1 MTPKEK
7 EMKLEVELLGAGVD
21 SPHSQNFNFEKE
33 VYSFL
38 LLFVEKMCS
47 SWVLSIVIGALWMVK
62 RSQLNRGSRV

>member
-21 SPHSQNFNFEKE
+21 SLHSQNFNFENE

-38 LLFVEKMCS
+38 QTGWQFFTFICWKNV
-47 SWVLSIVIGALWMVK
+47 
-62 RSQLNRGSRV
+62 

>member
-21 SPHSQNFNFEKE
+21 SLHSQNFNFEKE
-33 VYSFL
+33 VYRFL

-47 SWVLSIVIGALWMVK
+47 S
-62 RSQLNRGSRV
+62 

>member
-1 MTPKEK
+1 MTPKDK

-21 SPHSQNFNFEKE
+21 SLHSQNFNFEKE

-47 SWVLSIVIGALWMVK
+47 S
-62 RSQLNRGSRV
+62 

>member
-33 VYSFL
+33 VYRFL

-47 SWVLSIVIGALWMVK
+47 S
-62 RSQLNRGSRV
+62 

>member
-21 SPHSQNFNFEKE
+21 SLHSQNFNFEKE
-33 VYSFL
+33 EGRGDRQVDIFL

-47 SWVLSIVIGALWMVK
+47 S
-62 RSQLNRGSRV
+62 